1 MSTLHEHV
9 GQLLRQHLDAPGAL
23 PDKLNNAL
31 RLLAKYRATLI
42 QNTVV
47 QQCGS
52 TVQGGPFQG
61 MEFVAQSAEG
71 CHVPKLLGCYESEL
85 HDHILAAVGRG
96 YEAVINIGAAEG
108 YYAVGLA
115 RLMPD
120 VRVYAYDTN
129 AAAHPVCQSLAER
142 NGVAGR
148 VVIGGAFRGEDFD
161 RFAGQRTLV
170 VCDIEGGETDL
181 LDPRRYPALTAMDLI
196 VELHD
201 SPQAKPSVLIPERF
215 AATHAVTMVRHRG
228 QAVELPALF
237 EPLGHLDQLLAVWEW
252 RSGPT
257 PWAVMQAR
265 TEAKT

>member
-9 GQLLRQHLDAPGAL
+9 GQLLRRQLDMPGAL
-23 PDKLNNAL
+23 P
-31 RLLAKYRATLI
+31 
-42 QNTVV
+42 
-47 QQCGS
+47 GS
-52 TVQGGPFQG
+52 MVQGGPFQG

-85 HDHILAAVGRG
+85 HAHILAAVGRS
-96 YEAVINIGAAEG
+96 YQAVINIGAAEG

-120 VRVYAYDTN
+120 IRVYAYDTN
-129 AAAHPVCQSLAER
+129 VAAHPVCQSLAER

-161 RFAGQRTLV
+161 RFAEQRTLV
-170 VCDIEGGETDL
+170 VCDIEGAETDL
-181 LDPRRYPALTAMDLI
+181 LDPLRYPALRAMDLI

-201 SPQAKPSVLIPERF
+201 GPRAKPSVIIPERF
-215 AATHAVTMVRHRG
+215 AVTHAVTMVRHRG

-257 PWAVMQAR
+257 PWAVMLAR
-265 TEAKT
+265 TEEKT

>member
-1 MSTLHEHV
+1 VTNLHEHV
-9 GQLLRQHLDAPGAL
+9 GQLLRRQMDAPGAMAET
-23 PDKLNNAL
+23 LNAAL
-31 RLLAKYRATLI
+31 RLLAKYRSTLI

-61 MEFVAQSAEG
+61 MRFVAQSAEG

-85 HDHILAAVGRG
+85 HAHILAAAERG
-96 YEAVINIGAAEG
+96 YQAVINIGAAEG

-115 RLMPD
+115 RLMPN

-129 AAAHPVCQSLAER
+129 AAAHPVCQSLAES
-142 NGVAGR
+142 NGVAER
-148 VVIGGAFRGEDFD
+148 VVIGGAFAGEEFE
-161 RFAGQRTLV
+161 RFAGQKTLV
-170 VCDIEGGETDL
+170 VCDIEGGETGL
-181 LDPRRYPALTAMDLI
+181 LDPQRYPALKAMDLI

-201 SPQAKPSVLIPERF
+201 SPGASPSVLIPERF
-215 AATHAVTMVRHRG
+215 GATHAVTMVRHG
-228 QAVELPALF
+228 AHAVELPPLF
-237 EPLGHLDQLLAVWEW
+237 EPLGHLDQLLALWEW

-265 TEAKT
+265 NG

>member
-1 MSTLHEHV
+1 MTNLHEHV
-9 GQLLRQHLDAPGAL
+9 GQLLRQQMDAPGEL

-31 RLLAKYRATLI
+31 RLLAKYRSTLI

-52 TVQGGPFQG
+52 TVQDGPFQG
-61 MEFVAQSAEG
+61 MQFVAQSAEG

-85 HDHILAAVGRG
+85 HAHIRAAAGRG
-96 YEAVINIGAAEG
+96 YRAVINIGAAEG

-120 VRVYAYDTN
+120 ARVYAYDTN

-148 VVIGGAFRGEDFD
+148 VAIGGAFAGADFE

-181 LDPRRYPALTAMDLI
+181 LDPQRYPALRAMDVI

-215 AATHAVTMVRHRG
+215 GTTHAVTMVRHGG
-228 QAVELPALF
+228 QAIELPAMF
-237 EPLGHLDQLLAVWEW
+237 ESLGHLDQLLAVWEW

-257 PWAVMQAR
+257 PWAVMLAR
-265 TEAKT
+265 TES